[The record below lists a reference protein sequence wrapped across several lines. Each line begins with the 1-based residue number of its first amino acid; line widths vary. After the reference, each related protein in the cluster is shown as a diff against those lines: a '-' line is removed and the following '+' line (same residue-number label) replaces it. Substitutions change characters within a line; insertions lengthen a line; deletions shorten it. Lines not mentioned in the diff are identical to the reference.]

1 MIINFNN
8 IGLGFVA
15 QRFYSTDARATK
27 NKQLL
32 NVDPALFSSFL
43 MEVLTGVILS
53 DGSLIKKY
61 KNGGTYLKFSQ
72 SVIHTGYFMVVFN
85 LFANHGLCS
94 MTVPSVCIAKVK
106 GKSYQYITFNTKSL
120 TEWNNIYALWYKDG
134 KKVIPEDKILE
145 EVLTPVSLAHW
156 HMGDG
161 GWTGKGIHLATNA
174 FPEEDVRRLI
184 VVLNRK
190 FGLSCSWHNTNRI
203 YIPVKSAVE
212 FCKIVYPHMEEGML
226 YKVDQNIKKPILS
239 SILPIE
245 SDS

>member
-1 MIINFNN
+1 M
-8 IGLGFVA
+8 VA
-15 QRFYSTDARATK
+15 LEET
-27 NKQLL
+27 
-32 NVDPALFSSFL
+32 
-43 MEVLTGVILS
+43 
-53 DGSLIKKY
+53 
-61 KNGGTYLKFSQ
+61 Q

-120 TEWNNIYALWYKDG
+120 TEWNNLYALWYKDG
-134 KKVIPEDKILE
+134 KKVIPDDKILE

-156 HMGDG
+156 HQGDG

-239 SILPIE
+239 SILPTE